1 MGQTVIKLGRKLKGI
16 KDHNVYRHQAFDKD
30 IGNDVPEKSPGQIID
45 DARKIKR
52 LEDRIHLLEIELQK
66 AREESFKAGYDE
78 GKQRTM
84 QEALNRIEAVKLE
97 MRRQEEHFR
106 ETLENLE
113 RPLLKL
119 AKEMAREVIRIHMEE
134 KDTADEVL
142 KERLHLMLRQ
152 VVDQNNVWIEV
163 NPDQLDVLHGE
174 TLKSNLNMKESA
186 QVNITAGPGLK
197 AGEAVINTEDYVV
210 DGRFENHL
218 DKLDAELT
226 GEGRK

>member
-1 MGQTVIKLGRKLKGI
+1 MGQTVIKLGRKLKGV
-16 KDHNVYRHQAFDKD
+16 KDHNIYRHQALDKD
-30 IGNDVPEKSPGQIID
+30 IGNNAPEKSPGQIID

-52 LEDRIHLLEIELQK
+52 LEDRIHLLETELQK

-84 QEALNRIEAVKLE
+84 QEALNRIEGVKLE
-97 MRRQEEHFR
+97 MRQQEEHFR

-119 AKEMAREVIRIHMEE
+119 AKEMALEVIRIRLEE
-134 KDTADEVL
+134 KNTADEVL
-142 KERLHLMLRQ
+142 KERLHLLLRQ

-163 NPDQLDVLHGE
+163 NPDQLDVIQGE
-174 TLKSNLNMKESA
+174 TLKGNLNMKENA
-186 QVNITAGPGLK
+186 QVNITANPELK
-197 AGEAVINTEDYVV
+197 AGEASINTEDYVV

-226 GEGRK
+226 GEGGQ

>member
-1 MGQTVIKLGRKLKGI
+1 MGQTVIKLGRKLKGV

-30 IGNDVPEKSPGQIID
+30 IGKDVPEKSPGQIID

-78 GKQRTM
+78 GKQRTL

-97 MRRQEEHFR
+97 MQQQEEHFR

-119 AKEMAREVIRIHMEE
+119 AKEMAMEVIHIHLEE
-134 KDTADEVL
+134 KNAADEAL
-142 KERLHLMLRQ
+142 KERLHLLLRQ

-163 NPDQLDVLHGE
+163 NPDQLNVISGE
-174 TLKSNLNMKESA
+174 TLKENLNMRDSA
-186 QVNITAGPGLK
+186 QVNMTANPELK
-197 AGEAVINTEDYVV
+197 AGEAYIQTEDYVV

-218 DKLDAELT
+218 DKIDAELT
-226 GEGRK
+226 REDGQ